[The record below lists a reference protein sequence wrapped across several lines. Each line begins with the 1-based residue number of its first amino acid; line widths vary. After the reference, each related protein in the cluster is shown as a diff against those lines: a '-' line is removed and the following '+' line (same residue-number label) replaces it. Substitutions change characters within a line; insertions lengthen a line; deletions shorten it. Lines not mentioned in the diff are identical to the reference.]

1 MTMRVMTVALRT
13 EQDVV
18 TARQRARQI
27 SGLLAFEP
35 QDQVRI
41 ATAVSEIARNAFR
54 YAGGGEVEFSI
65 SGVRAPQLFSINI
78 SDQGPGIADLD
89 AIMRGTY
96 RSSTG
101 MGLGMVGARR
111 LMDHCAVTTTP
122 GNTRVL
128 MQKAMPEAGPLMTPP
143 DVGRLTTALASGE
156 VHTPQDEIQEQ
167 NRELIRTLGELRE
180 RQLELLSLNRELED
194 TNRGVVALYAELEER
209 ADLLRRSDE
218 TKTRF
223 LSNMTHEFRT
233 PLNSMRA
240 LTDLLLSRNDGPVT
254 AEQEIQLGFISS
266 ATASLTDLVDDL
278 LDLAKIEA
286 GKAEV
291 RISEVSLHE
300 LFSALRGML
309 RPLLVSDSVR
319 LRFHVEAG
327 LPCVFTDESKVAQ
340 ILRNLISNAL
350 KFTEQGEIRV
360 TAARDVGEAITL
372 AVTDNGIGIAE
383 EDHERIF
390 EEFTQIPG
398 PLQARV
404 KGTGLGLPLCRRL
417 SQLLGGVISL
427 RSAPGQGS
435 TFSMTLPIR
444 YLGGTDDALRPAVV
458 VGSSGDAQPGT
469 PPQQMASADALKPSP
484 RTRILIIDDEPA
496 ARYTIGKLFDPQ
508 RYEVTE
514 AADAAEGLRCA
525 TSTSP
530 QLIVLDLCLPDR
542 RGEDLLQDLRDGQA
556 TRAIPVIVATS
567 KQLSS
572 EEWTLL
578 RQRASAVVPKSTLTR
593 KSFEEIMASIKRA
606 DVARSL
612 ERAP

>member
-1 MTMRVMTVALRT
+1 MSIPVMTVALRT

-65 SGVRAPQLFSINI
+65 SGVRLPQLFSINV

-122 GNTRVL
+122 GNTRVT
-128 MQKAMPEAGPLMTPP
+128 MQKAMPEAGPLMTLP
-143 DVGRLTTALASGE
+143 DVGRLTKALTSGDA
-156 VHTPQDEIQEQ
+156 HTPQDEIQEQ

-180 RQLELLSLNRELED
+180 RQLELLGLNRELED

-209 ADLLRRSDE
+209 ADLLRQAGE

-233 PLNSMRA
+233 PLDSMRA
-240 LTDLLLSRNDGPVT
+240 LTDLLLARSDGPVT
-254 AEQEIQLGFISS
+254 AEQEVQLGFISA

-286 GKAEV
+286 GKVEVRLAEV
-291 RISEVSLHE
+291 SIGE

-309 RPLLVSDSVR
+309 RPLLVTDSVR

-327 LPCVFTDESKVAQ
+327 LPSVLTDESKVAQ

-360 TAARDVGEAITL
+360 TAARDLGQAIIFS
-372 AVTDNGIGIAE
+372 VTDTGIGIAE
-383 EDHERIF
+383 QDHGRIF
-390 EEFTQIPG
+390 EEFTQIPSA
-398 PLQARV
+398 LQARV

-417 SQLLGGVISL
+417 AQLLGGVISL
-427 RSAPGQGS
+427 RSAPGEGS
-435 TFSMTLPIR
+435 TFRVTLPVR
-444 YLGGTDDALRPAVV
+444 YPGSTDGASRPASVV
-458 VGSSGDAQPGT
+458 SSAGDAQPGT
-469 PPQQMASADALKPSP
+469 PPQQMAGADALKQPP
-484 RTRILIIDDEPA
+484 RARILIIDDEPA

-508 RYEVTE
+508 RYEVIE
-514 AADAAEGLRCA
+514 AADAREGFRCA
-525 TSTSP
+525 TTLSP
-530 QLIVLDLCLPDR
+530 EIIVLDLGLPDR
-542 RGEDLLQDLRDGQA
+542 RGEDLLKDLRDA
-556 TRAIPVIVATS
+556 ETTRRTPVIVATCQ
-567 KQLSS
+567 QLSS
-572 EEWTLL
+572 EAWSAL
-578 RQRASAVVPKSTLTR
+578 RQRAAAVLPKSTLTR
-593 KSFEEIMASIKRA
+593 ETFEEIMGSIRRA
-606 DVARSL
+606 DVAR
-612 ERAP
+612 A

>member
-1 MTMRVMTVALRT
+1 MSMRVMTVALRT

-54 YAGGGEVEFSI
+54 YAGGGDVEFAVE
-65 SGVRAPQLFSINI
+65 GERAPQLFSIYV
-78 SDQGPGIADLD
+78 SDQGPGIANLD
-89 AIMRGTY
+89 AIIRGTY

-101 MGLGMVGARR
+101 MGLGIVGARR
-111 LMDHCAVTTTP
+111 LMDHCNVTTTP
-122 GNTRVL
+122 GETRVM
-128 MQKAMPEAGPLMTPP
+128 MQKLMPETAPLVTLP
-143 DVGRLTTALASGE
+143 DIGRLAKALASDAS
-156 VHTPQDEIQEQ
+156 HTPQDEIQEQ

-194 TNRGVVALYAELEER
+194 TNRGVVALYSELEER
-209 ADLLRRSDE
+209 ADLLRRAGE

-240 LTDLLLSRNDGPVT
+240 LTDLLLARTDGPVT

-291 RISEVSLHE
+291 RISEVSMPE

-327 LPCVFTDESKVAQ
+327 LPSVFTDESKVAQ

-360 TAARDVGEAITL
+360 MAARDVGEAITL

-383 EDHERIF
+383 ENHERIF
-390 EEFTQIPG
+390 EEFTQVPG

-435 TFSMTLPIR
+435 TFRVTLPVR
-444 YLGGTDDALRPAVV
+444 YRGGINAASRPAIVV
-458 VGSSGDAQPGT
+458 SSAGDAQPGT
-469 PPQQMASADALKPSP
+469 PQQMASADALEQSP
-484 RTRILIIDDEPA
+484 RTRILIVDDEPA

-508 RYEVTE
+508 HYEVIE

-525 TSTSP
+525 TRMSP
-530 QLIVLDLCLPDR
+530 QIIVLDLCLPDR
-542 RGEDLLQDLRDGQA
+542 RGEDLLKDLRDGQA
-556 TRAIPVIVATS
+556 TREIPVIVATS
-567 KQLSS
+567 KPLSS
-572 EEWTLL
+572 DEWTLL
-578 RQRASAVVPKSTLTR
+578 RQRASAVMPKSTLTR
-593 KSFEEIMASIKRA
+593 EFFEEIMASIKRA
-606 DVARSL
+606 DVARS
-612 ERAP
+612 

>member
-1 MTMRVMTVALRT
+1 V
-13 EQDVV
+13 E
-18 TARQRARQI
+18 
-27 SGLLAFEP
+27 
-35 QDQVRI
+35 
-41 ATAVSEIARNAFR
+41 
-54 YAGGGEVEFSI
+54 GE
-65 SGVRAPQLFSINI
+65 RAPQLFSIYV
-78 SDQGPGIADLD
+78 SDQGPGIANLD
-89 AIMRGTY
+89 AIIRGTY

-101 MGLGMVGARR
+101 MGLGIVGARR
-111 LMDHCAVTTTP
+111 LMDHCNVTTTP
-122 GNTRVL
+122 GETRVM
-128 MQKAMPEAGPLMTPP
+128 MQKLMPETAPLVTLP
-143 DVGRLTTALASGE
+143 DIRRLAKALASDAS
-156 VHTPQDEIQEQ
+156 HTPQDEIQEQ

-194 TNRGVVALYAELEER
+194 TNRGVVALYSELEER
-209 ADLLRRSDE
+209 ADLLRHASE

-240 LTDLLLSRNDGPVT
+240 LTDLLLARTDGPVT

-291 RISEVSLHE
+291 RISEVSMHE

-309 RPLLVSDSVR
+309 RPLLVGDNVR
-319 LRFHVEAG
+319 LRFHVEAS
-327 LPCVFTDESKVAQ
+327 LPSVFTDESKVAQ

-383 EDHERIF
+383 ENHERIF

-435 TFSMTLPIR
+435 TFRVTLPIR
-444 YLGGTDDALRPAVV
+444 YLAGTDGAARPAIVV
-458 VGSSGDAQPGT
+458 SSAGDVQPGT
-469 PPQQMASADALKPSP
+469 PPQQTAPADALKQSP

-496 ARYTIGKLFDPQ
+496 ARYTIGKLFDQQ
-508 RYEVTE
+508 RYEIIE
-514 AADAAEGLRCA
+514 AADAREGLRCA
-525 TSTSP
+525 TRMSP
-530 QLIVLDLCLPDR
+530 QIIILDLCLPDR
-542 RGEDLLQDLRDGQA
+542 RGEDLLKDLRYGQA
-556 TRAIPVIVATS
+556 TREIPVIVATS

-572 EEWTLL
+572 DEWTLL

-593 KSFEEIMASIKRA
+593 GLFQDIMASINRA

-612 ERAP
+612 ERAPSRPAEPQAEAC